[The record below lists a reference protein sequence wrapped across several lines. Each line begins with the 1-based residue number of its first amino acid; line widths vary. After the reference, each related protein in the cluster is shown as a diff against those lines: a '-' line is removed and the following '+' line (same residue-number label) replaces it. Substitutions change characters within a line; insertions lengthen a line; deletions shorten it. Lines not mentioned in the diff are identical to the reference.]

1 MSARILVD
9 VGNTRLT
16 WAEVTPRGA
25 IRERGQ
31 VATARVDAR
40 WAASWA
46 KRHAGDRVVA
56 ASVVPAV
63 SKMLSHALPGI
74 TFVQGKLRGLPLTF
88 AYPKPAEIGA
98 DRIAAAIGA
107 GKRGPAIV
115 IACGTATAFSVL
127 DRRGHFC
134 GGAILPGLNA
144 QILSLARGTAQ
155 LPAVTLVAKPRAV
168 GNSTRAAIRAGVLL
182 GWQGGVVEIVARLR
196 REIGA
201 SARLLITGG
210 EARYLRGVRGLG
222 GAAFRPLLVFEGL
235 RIIADSL
242 PDR

>member
-1 MSARILVD
+1 MRTLLLID
-9 VGNTRLT
+9 VGNTRLK

-31 VATARVDAR
+31 VATAAVVGR

-46 KRHAGDRVVA
+46 KGHKGSRVVA

-63 SKMLSHALPGI
+63 SKILSRALPGI
-74 TFVQGKLRGLPLTF
+74 IFVDGKLRGLPLAF

-98 DRIAAAIGA
+98 DRIAAVVAA

-115 IACGTATAFSVL
+115 IACGTATAFSAI
-127 DRRGHFC
+127 DRRGRFC

-144 QILSLARGTAQ
+144 QLLSLARGTAQ
-155 LPAVTLVAKPRAV
+155 LPAATLASKPRAV
-168 GNSTRAAIRAGVLL
+168 GRSTRAAIRAGVLI
-182 GWQGGVVEIVARLR
+182 GWRGGVGEIVARLR

-201 SARLLITGG
+201 DARIFVTGG
-210 EARYLRGVRGLG
+210 EARHVRGVRGLG
-222 GAAFRPLLVFEGL
+222 GAVFRPLLVFEGL